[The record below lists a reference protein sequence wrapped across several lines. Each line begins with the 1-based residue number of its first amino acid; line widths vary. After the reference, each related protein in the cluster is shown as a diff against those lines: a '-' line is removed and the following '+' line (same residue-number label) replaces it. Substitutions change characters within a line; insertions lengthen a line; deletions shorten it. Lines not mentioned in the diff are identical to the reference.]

1 MQRSNIY
8 KRSQV
13 AVFSMASPALTSLTG
28 RSTGTSL
35 LRSAAR

>member
-1 MQRSNIY
+1 MNINNGLRMLAI
-8 KRSQV
+8 K
-13 AVFSMASPALTSLTG
+13 ASVTSLTG